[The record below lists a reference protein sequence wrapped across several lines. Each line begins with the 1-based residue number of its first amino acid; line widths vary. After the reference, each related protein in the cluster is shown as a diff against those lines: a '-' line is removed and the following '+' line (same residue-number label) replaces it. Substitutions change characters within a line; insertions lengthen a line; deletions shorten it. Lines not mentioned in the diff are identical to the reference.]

1 MKACYR
7 LHEVI
12 GTVVKLTAAIYDP
25 MIPEEQ
31 FMELMP
37 RQMSNDEKPLYIQNL
52 SQVKDG
58 YVRRFELRQ
67 IQQAPKTAILE
78 NHNHHSNSNLH
89 RRTLSAGL
97 RRASVQSN

>member
-1 MKACYR
+1 MFFFSIFLTACHR

-37 RQMSNDEKPLYIQNL
+37 RQMSQDEKPLYIQNL

-67 IQQAPKTAILE
+67 LPKTTIQE
-78 NHNHHSNSNLH
+78 NNLH
-89 RRTLSAGL
+89 CRTLSAEL
-97 RRASVQSN
+97 QRVCSTDNVI

>member
-1 MKACYR
+1 MIPEERAVHYR

-37 RQMSNDEKPLYIQNL
+37 RQMSQDEKPLYIQNL

-67 IQQAPKTAILE
+67 LPKTTIQE
-78 NHNHHSNSNLH
+78 NLH

-97 RRASVQSN
+97 QRVCSADNVI

>member
-1 MKACYR
+1 M
-7 LHEVI
+7 
-12 GTVVKLTAAIYDP
+12 KLTAAIYDP

-37 RQMSNDEKPLYIQNL
+37 RQMSADEKPLYIQNL

-67 IQQAPKTAILE
+67 ISQIQTPKTTIQE
-78 NHNHHSNSNLH
+78 KNNNHNHHHSNSNLH

-97 RRASVQSN
+97 LRRVCVQSN

>member
-1 MKACYR
+1 
-7 LHEVI
+7 
-12 GTVVKLTAAIYDP
+12 

-37 RQMSNDEKPLYIQNL
+37 RQMSSEEKPLYIQNL

-67 IQQAPKTAILE
+67 LPKTAIQE
-78 NHNHHSNSNLH
+78 NVAINNLSNLH
-89 RRTLSAGL
+89 QRSMSGGL
-97 RRASVQSN
+97 QRVCSKSLK